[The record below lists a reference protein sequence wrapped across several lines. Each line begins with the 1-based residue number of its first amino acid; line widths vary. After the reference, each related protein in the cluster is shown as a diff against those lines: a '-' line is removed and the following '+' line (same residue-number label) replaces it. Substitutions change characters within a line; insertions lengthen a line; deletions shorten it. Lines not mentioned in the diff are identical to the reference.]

1 MLRLCIDEPLSR
13 SCSANFV
20 DNDFFKD
27 GMVLAKCVIKVSWL
41 SKSDA
46 NLKSQYTGPPQHTS
60 IRFPSSVNSASRKR
74 RHAWK
79 TWKGSTTLAGL
90 LFPRATLS
98 QRLRKFLNFPAACS
112 PAWVGEGCLEGVAA
126 GLMDTAAQQFCHCNI
141 CSKGITNDVNYIE

>member
-79 TWKGSTTLAGL
+79 TWKGWVKDVLKELLLVSWTRQPSSFAIATFAARASQTMSTTSSEHSVL
-90 LFPRATLS
+90 L
-98 QRLRKFLNFPAACS
+98 
-112 PAWVGEGCLEGVAA
+112 
-126 GLMDTAAQQFCHCNI
+126 
-141 CSKGITNDVNYIE
+141 

>member
-112 PAWVGEGCLEGVAA
+112 PAWCCCEILGMAV
-126 GLMDTAAQQFCHCNI
+126 
-141 CSKGITNDVNYIE
+141 CSTVTLGGST